1 VVKNIKE
8 LLQQRLSL
16 KAPNKYDI
24 VGTKINLPVWSGF
37 VRWEERGGKRMRAH
51 QNGEVYAVAV
61 V

>member
-1 VVKNIKE
+1 MVKNIKE

-37 VRWEERGGKRMRAH
+37 VRWEERVMRAH